1 MQCNSTVT
9 YSTLPLNEELSL
21 NSSRLM
27 KTDNTYKSIDSISN
41 KKQKHAVLEGC
52 PVIRGSSELW
62 KHFLPD
68 TILQQ
73 LLIHICNIKLISYDK
88 LKVQLIYTSS
98 QHLTFVL
105 CMHLMHPPRE
115 AASRG
120 LPCSGTFT
128 SRLFIAKNCFFMR
141 STFLSHAPPA
151 FSIALFHIS
160 FSRLTAFFLRSVS
173 STARF
178 LLHRKFVRLRV
189 RSVNRG
195 TSAPTG
201 K

>member
-1 MQCNSTVT
+1 M
-9 YSTLPLNEELSL
+9 
-21 NSSRLM
+21 
-27 KTDNTYKSIDSISN
+27 
-41 KKQKHAVLEGC
+41 
-52 PVIRGSSELW
+52 IRGSSELW

-98 QHLTFVL
+98 QHVTFVL

-128 SRLFIAKNCFFMR
+128 SRLFIAKNTVFSCVTHLLPSPLLS
-141 STFLSHAPPA
+141 STFLSPGSQLSSSGQYLQLPVSCSTGSLWGCECGQSTEAPQ
-151 FSIALFHIS
+151 LLQG
-160 FSRLTAFFLRSVS
+160 SRLRSHPALRFTLNNKTITIFVFYFL
-173 STARF
+173 
-178 LLHRKFVRLRV
+178 
-189 RSVNRG
+189 
-195 TSAPTG
+195 
-201 K
+201 